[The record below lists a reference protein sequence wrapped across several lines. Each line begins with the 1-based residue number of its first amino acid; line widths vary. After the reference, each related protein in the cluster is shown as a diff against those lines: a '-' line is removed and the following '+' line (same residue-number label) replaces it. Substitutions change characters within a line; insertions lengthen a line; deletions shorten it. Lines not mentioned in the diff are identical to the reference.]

1 MERWEACPASVQLS
15 VGTPNKTS
23 QAAAEG
29 TVAHWFAE
37 QALLGGMKV
46 LRLANTIR
54 EEAGFKIKFDKT
66 MQEAVI
72 QYKVIVDDL
81 SDADTIRHVEHRF
94 HLATLHPLLFGT
106 SDCVLWHPKR
116 QHLDVIDF
124 KYGKGHV
131 VEAEGNPQLQ
141 YYGVGAAMDLGYRP
155 KTVTLHIV
163 QPRAPHKDGPHR
175 WHDLDSVDLIEFAL
189 RMVAGV
195 KETEGEDPP
204 VNPGRWCYFC
214 PVGAVPGL
222 CPAKRL
228 KAEQHHLSAASD
240 FSAV

>member
-1 MERWEACPASVQLS
+1 MERWEACPASVRLS
-15 VGTPNKTS
+15 VGTPNKS
-23 QAAAEG
+23 SFAAAQG
-29 TVAHWFAE
+29 TLAHSFCE
-37 QALLGGMKV
+37 KALLKQRFVHQLNIEYQVEGH
-46 LRLANTIR
+46 T
-54 EEAGFKIKFDKT
+54 IKFDRE
-66 MQEAVI
+66 MYDAVM

-81 SDADTIRHVEHRF
+81 SGPDTVRHVEHRF
-94 HLATLHPLLFGT
+94 HLASLHPLLFGT
-106 SDCVLWHPKR
+106 SDCVLWHPSR
-116 QHLDVIDF
+116 LHLDVIDF

-141 YYGVGAAMDLGYRP
+141 YYGVGAAMNLGYRP

-175 WHDLDSVDLIEFAL
+175 WWDMDSVDLIEFAI

-214 PVGAVPGL
+214 PARAVNGL
-222 CPAKRL
+222 CPAQSEVATARAIKT
-228 KAEQHHLSAASD
+228 